1 MIDVYKLIKP
11 NIDSHGLVAQTDGD
25 GGDSAQREGM
35 VLLAVAYMHQ
45 QLGMH
50 YNLYQAL
57 RWRGLLNFGKLV
69 SDWGLLRRHTDYA
82 KWYSGWDRGS
92 RDQYHASIGL
102 MAAGATRM
110 IKNIMWGFFVRAGF
124 CCNIRANTSDHRR
137 IKLPDFIGFSLAGA
151 LLRNSSFSLMIY
163 PIQLLL
169 DLDLL
174 ANSMIW
180 KFWRSRNPEDSDILN
195 HMQCLIWS
203 DMKNSTFISRLAL
216 RIFARIRYRTEDKS
230 VNPVQQRLNHYF
242 RQETG
247 GATGIAEVYKY
258 IVINVFYVEL

>member
-1 MIDVYKLIKP
+1 MDVYKLIKP
-11 NIDSHGLVAQTDGD
+11 NIDVNGMIAQTDGD
-25 GGDSAQREGM
+25 GGDTAQREGM

-50 YNLYQAL
+50 YNIFQAL

-69 SDWGLLRRHTDYA
+69 SDWGLLRRHVDTT
-82 KWYSGWDRGS
+82 KWYGNWDRGS

-110 IKNIMWGFFVRAGF
+110 VKNIICGFFVRAGF

-137 IKLPDFIGFSLAGA
+137 IKLPDFIGLSLAGA
-151 LLRNSSFSLMIY
+151 FLRNLPFSLMMY

-174 ANSMIW
+174 VNSIIW
-180 KFWRSRNPEDSDILN
+180 RVWRSKNKEDSDILN
-195 HMQCLIWS
+195 HLQCLVWS
-203 DMKNSTFISRLAL
+203 DMKNSTFISRLAIK
-216 RIFARIRYRTEDKS
+216 IFAKIKPMNDSK
-230 VNPVQQRLNHYF
+230 VNVVQQRLDHYF
-242 RQETG
+242 RPETG
-247 GATGIAEVYKY
+247 GVTGMAEVYKY
-258 IVINVFYVEL
+258 IVVNVFYVEY